1 MTGSL
6 LPKLREQFAEFLQDT
21 SLKRLGLLDLPTCVG
36 FGYDHYRKT
45 EDGRR
50 RTENLSPPAEPY
62 LLVPVIIQKDDAIFS
77 NNHRLASYFLEPL
90 DCTYQSDKKV
100 QSFRSVTGQRSRN
113 INRVPIDYASRP
125 RLRNRLTLP

>member
-50 RTENLSPPAEPY
+50 RTEICHPPAEPY
-62 LLVPVIIQKDDAIFS
+62 LPVPVMIAKDERIF
-77 NNHRLASYFLEPL
+77 
-90 DCTYQSDKKV
+90 
-100 QSFRSVTGQRSRN
+100 
-113 INRVPIDYASRP
+113 
-125 RLRNRLTLP
+125 